1 MKTKITFR
9 KVPIDPTR
17 KRIYL
22 NDVAWYCEDDL
33 CEKEE
38 MDAGMSLFKDLD
50 RAKFQ
55 AMQATIIFREVP
67 IDPTRKRIYLNDVA
81 WYYEDDPRGKEEM
94 EAVVAMLKNID
105 FSKLEGKNKKTP

>member
-9 KVPIDPTR
+9 KVSG
-17 KRIYL
+17 
-22 NDVAWYCEDDL
+22 VAGHYEDDP

-38 MDAGMSLFKDLD
+38 MEAAAALLKSPD

-55 AMQATIIFREVP
+55 AMIKTITFCEIP

-94 EAVVAMLKNID
+94 EAVVAMLRNID
-105 FSKLEGKNKKTP
+105 FSKLEGK